1 MDKDIYSKAVEQ
13 NVEHGVSLTNEE
25 EERIIIELFEQGKTQ
40 EEMGKIF
47 HIGQSAIAM
56 RIKRNK
62 ILAKS
67 LSDKIN
73 ISSVNELLS
82 GNKQSDIANN
92 YGITQGRVSQIW
104 GDWITGIKERV
115 QGKRTDLSRQ
125 ATKVDLYQEA
135 LLLLIYNE
143 MINHDNALRELG
155 SN

>member
-143 MINHDNALRELG
+143 MINHDNKG
-155 SN
+155 